1 MSDSSRKDIAM
12 SQISEWLNDGIVSA
26 NTTLQLVAAILYMH
40 DDNLKE
46 AVKLVHRGVN
56 LEQNALLVQLYLR
69 MDRLD
74 LAQKQVK
81 SMNAID
87 EDSPLCML
95 ASAWTNLSVG
105 GAKGAQDAAYIYDEL
120 VDKYGGSALLLNGL
134 AVAKMHQ
141 GQYDEAES
149 YLQEAL
155 TKVSGG
161 MGTGVGSVG
170 TMEEWVKGAC
180 SVVDGVG
187 AASVLL

>member
-1 MSDSSRKDIAM
+1 MLLSHLLPLWLFTALKAIKLLATVMSDSSRKDIAM
-12 SQISEWLNDGIVSA
+12 AQIQEWLNDAALCG
-26 NTTLQLVAAILYMH
+26 NTTLQLVAAIFYMH

-74 LAQKQVK
+74 LAQKQAK
-81 SMNAID
+81 SMKALD

-95 ASAWTNLSVG
+95 ANAWTNLSLG

-141 GQYDEAES
+141 GQYEEAES

-155 TKVSGG
+155 TKVGG
-161 MGTGVGSVG
+161 GG
-170 TMEEWVKGAC
+170 
-180 SVVDGVG
+180 
-187 AASVLL
+187 